1 MRKLTLVLSVLAL
14 AVCTGDVGPT
24 GPAGTAGATGAVG
37 PAGPTGP
44 AGLDGTSASIRFG
57 IVVIDAS
64 GEAILSAT
72 GAQVESSV
80 INCYTSSSN
89 TGPWLVVAD
98 AFTITGSPYCGAG
111 NVGSDMVIGLLRGIP
126 DWYFLATIVTVP

>member
-24 GPAGTAGATGAVG
+24 GPAGATGAVG

-64 GEAILSAT
+64 GEAALSAT

-80 INCYTSSSN
+80 INCYTSTSN

-98 AFTITGSPYCGAG
+98 AWSTTGSPFCGAF
-111 NVGSDMVIGLLRGIP
+111 NVGADMAIVLLRGTP
-126 DWYFLATIVTVP
+126 GWYFLGTVVTVP